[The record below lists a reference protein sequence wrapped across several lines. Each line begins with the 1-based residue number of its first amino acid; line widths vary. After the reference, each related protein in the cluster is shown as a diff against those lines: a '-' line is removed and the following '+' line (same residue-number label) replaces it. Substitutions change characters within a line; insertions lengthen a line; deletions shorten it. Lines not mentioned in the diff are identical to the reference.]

1 MIIGTDDRV
10 KHDLTAD
17 RAHERWGNVIHGDCF
32 DGAFDTE
39 GMSCEAQ
46 GGVYQGMCV
55 GRNQLN
61 IHSLPQIPQLS
72 HGRLFQKQNSL
83 IKKS

>member
-17 RAHERWGNVIHGDCF
+17 RAHERWGNVIHGDYF

-39 GMSCEAQ
+39 GMSWAK
-46 GGVYQGMCV
+46 V
-55 GRNQLN
+55 
-61 IHSLPQIPQLS
+61 LS
-72 HGRLFQKQNSL
+72 RQF
-83 IKKS
+83 